1 MKNILFKSIKINN
14 NVLINAKMKILK
26 FHIII
31 FNNVFIIVIMM
42 KRNLFGHI
50 KMEIIIVEIHLFV
63 IIMNI

>member
-14 NVLINAKMKILK
+14 NVLIIVKMKILK

-42 KRNLFGHI
+42 KNNLFGHI
-50 KMEIIIVEIHLFV
+50 KMEIIIVETQLLV
-63 IIMNI
+63 IFMNI